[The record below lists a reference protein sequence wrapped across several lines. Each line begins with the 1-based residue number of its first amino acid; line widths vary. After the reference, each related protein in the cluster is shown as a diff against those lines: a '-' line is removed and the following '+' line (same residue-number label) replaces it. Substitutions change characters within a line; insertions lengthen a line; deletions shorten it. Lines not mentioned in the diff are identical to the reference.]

1 MKKVIVII
9 AILVAAAACGGGA
22 TGGTSGGGYTAAY
35 RPAQPNALSGAPSKS
50 SGTTDSA
57 STNPG
62 VNSAVPAI
70 QGPQVIR
77 QAQLTISVGAG
88 TFDSKLA
95 TVRALVQLQ
104 QGFTSGTDAQAS
116 PANPNEQIR
125 SGVISF
131 MVPAAKFDDTIDQL
145 SKLGKVQ
152 NEHISGNDVS
162 AQYVDLQARLANME
176 AQRNAMLALLGKAQ
190 TVSDIIAVQNQL
202 GQITQQIEQLKGQI
216 SYIEHNTTYSTVSV
230 NILEAGA
237 PAQTTSVDSWGF
249 ASAITDADQLHH
261 HGARRDRT
269 DRDPART
276 RLPPVAA
283 PRLPNA
289 ETRLKGIPKWAG
301 IDPGPLIYAAETTGR
316 SSNLQR

>member
-1 MKKVIVII
+1 MKKVLVII
-9 AILVAAAACGGGA
+9 AILVAAAACGA
-22 TGGTSGGGYTAAY
+22 GGTSSSGGGSSAAY
-35 RPAQPNALSGAPSKS
+35 GPAQQNALSGAPSKS
-50 SGTTDSA
+50 NGSTDSA
-57 STNPG
+57 NPP

-95 TVRALVQLQ
+95 AVRALVQLQ
-104 QGFTSGTDAQAS
+104 QGFISGTDAQAS
-116 PANPNEQIR
+116 PTNPNEQIR

-145 SKLGKVQ
+145 SRLGKVQ

-249 ASAITDADQLHH
+249 ASALSDAAHNFVTTINYIITGL
-261 HGARRDRT
+261 GALGPILILLGLGFLLWRRRGF
-269 DRDPART
+269 P
-276 RLPPVAA
+276 LPRRA
-283 PRLPNA
+283 
-289 ETRLKGIPKWAG
+289 
-301 IDPGPLIYAAETTGR
+301 
-316 SSNLQR
+316 